1 MTESFLAP
9 PLLDLTEPGTFAF
22 GVLDAVR
29 GSRLNAFG
37 QALRDP
43 ANRSSFNVDDADA
56 FVQSGL
62 NENEI
67 ALVQARDWTGL
78 IRAGGHLQLV
88 LVIAAAV
95 GQSLWDIGAHNANCE
110 PELLMAS
117 CPRSVVGLPSKMR
130 EL

>member
-1 MTESFLAP
+1 MNQTSLPA
-9 PLLDLTEPGTFAF
+9 PLLDLAEPGTFTF

-29 GSRLNAFG
+29 GARLNVFG

-43 ANRSSFNVDDADA
+43 LTRSTFNVDDVDA
-56 FVQSGL
+56 FAHSGL
-62 NENEI
+62 NGDEV

-95 GQSLWDIGAHNANCE
+95 GNSLWDIGAHNANCA
-110 PELLMAS
+110 PELLVAS
-117 CPRSVVGLPSKMR
+117 CPRRVVGLPSKMR